1 MGKSKKITAILL
13 CCVLVF
19 ASMLC
24 GCEQKKHVQ
33 KVQPVLR
40 LDLVKV
46 IPPDLT
52 DLSNVVYSWELTGEE
67 KNWAPIIYRVPNAD
81 YTFTGSVYYYETDES
96 GEKVAVNTGNGA
108 EIQIDRQESDGNYK
122 HFSSSGGN
130 RSHGS
135 GVFRF
140 TFLVS
145 DSENYDGFTVTIY
158 LIVKG
163 KIQ

>member
-1 MGKSKKITAILL
+1 MKKQLTAVIL
-13 CCVLVF
+13 CIVLVF

-46 IPPDLT
+46 IPPDLI
-52 DLSNVVYSWELTGEE
+52 DLGNVVYSWELMEE
-67 KNWAPIIYRVPNAD
+67 EDSWPPIIYRVSNAD

-96 GEKVAVNTGNGA
+96 GEKVAVNTGNEA
-108 EIQIDRQESDGNYK
+108 EIQIDRQDEYGDYRHFTSNGRNY
-122 HFSSSGGN
+122 
-130 RSHGS
+130 SHGS

-145 DSENYDGFTVTIY
+145 DCENYDGFTVAIY

-163 KIQ
+163 EIQ